1 MSCIT
6 ANLFAKSLIHLP
18 SFVPANVMYETLMG
32 SMAFGLSNDSSDV
45 DVYGFCIPPKEEVF
59 PHMDGEIIGFDEP
72 KTRFVQFQQA
82 HILDVTKDG
91 DQRVEY
97 DLAIYSIVR
106 YFHLCMQC
114 SPNVIDSLFTP
125 DDCVLYIT
133 PVGSMVRDA
142 RRLFLHKG
150 CWAKFKAFADAQIRK
165 MLDSRPVGKRVQIR
179 EQFGYDVKFA
189 YHLVRLIGQCEQILT
204 ECDLDLRR
212 NQEHL
217 RAIRRGEIAEQDLL
231 SWYTEKEKLLES
243 LSERSKLRSLPDREA
258 IKQLLLH
265 CLEQHY
271 GSLKDCFPLGSSRY
285 D

>member
-6 ANLFAKSLIHLP
+6 ARLFAKSLIHPP

-32 SMAFGLSNDSSDV
+32 SVAFGLSNDSSDV

-59 PHMDGEIIGFDEP
+59 PHMDGEIVGFDKP
-72 KTRFVQFQQA
+72 KTRFVQFQQS
-82 HILDVTKDG
+82 HIVDLTKEG

-97 DLAIYSIVR
+97 DLAVYSIVR
-106 YFHLCMQC
+106 YFLLCMQC

-125 DDCVLYIT
+125 DDCVLHIT
-133 PVGSMVRDA
+133 PIGSMVREA
-142 RRLFLHKG
+142 RHLFLHKG
-150 CWAKFKAFADAQIRK
+150 CWEKFKAFADAQIRK
-165 MLDSRPVGKRVQIR
+165 MRDSHPIGKRVQIR

-217 RAIRRGEIAEQDLL
+217 RAIRRGEISEQEIL
-231 SWYTEKEKLLES
+231 SWYNEKETQLEH
-243 LSERSKLRSLPDREA
+243 LSETSKLRTLPDRKA
-258 IKQLLLH
+258 IKQLLLD

-271 GSLKDCFPLGSSRY
+271 GSLKDCFPMGSLKHA
-285 D
+285 

>member
-6 ANLFAKSLIHLP
+6 ANLFGKSLIHLP

-32 SMAFGLSNDSSDV
+32 SVAFGLSDDSSDV

-82 HILDVTKDG
+82 HIVDVTKDG

-114 SPNVIDSLFTP
+114 SPNIIDSLFTP

-133 PVGSMVRDA
+133 PIGSLVRNA
-142 RRLFLHKG
+142 RHLFLHKG

-165 MLDSRPVGKRVQIR
+165 MRDSRPVGKRVHIR
-179 EQFGYDVKFA
+179 DQFGYDVKFA
-189 YHLVRLIGQCEQILT
+189 YHLVRLIGQCEQILS

-217 RAIRRGEIAEQDLL
+217 RAIRRGEIAENEIL
-231 SWYTEKEKLLES
+231 SWYTEKEKMLES
-243 LSERSKLRSLPDREA
+243 LSESSKLRTLPDREA
-258 IKQLLLH
+258 IKQLLLN

-271 GSLKDCFPLGSSRY
+271 GSLKECFPLGISRY